1 MDNDFNTAQAL
12 AHLFD
17 AVKLLNKILRTLPAQ
32 PASADSQLLHDTA
45 TVFRNLAGVLGLVQ
59 RNPAEVAAGAKAK
72 AMDGVDLGE
81 DEING
86 LIVKRNQARGAKD
99 WATSDEVRD
108 YLLAHRIV
116 LKDGP
121 EGTTWEVKK

>member
-32 PASADSQLLHDTA
+32 PVTEDLQLLHDTA
-45 TVFRNLAGVLGLVQ
+45 TVFRDLAGAGLVQ

-81 DEING
+81 EEING
-86 LIVKRNQARGAKD
+86 LIVKRNQARAAKD

-116 LKDGP
+116 LQRQPRGHHLGSEK
-121 EGTTWEVKK
+121 